1 MRVLSVMVIGALLC
15 ACALPET
22 NVRTGAAAPSLIV
35 NGAPAGAVLY
45 VDGLAMGPA
54 AQYDGK
60 PKMLAVLEGAH
71 RVELRQGD
79 TVVYSEQAFVS
90 SGEIH
95 TVRAAVGS
103 AP

>member
-1 MRVLSVMVIGALLC
+1 MRLLSVIMVGALLS

-22 NVRTGAAAPSLIV
+22 NVHTGASAPSLVV
-35 NGAPAGAVLY
+35 NGAPAGAILY

-54 AQYDGK
+54 AQYDGQ

-79 TVVYSEQAFVS
+79 TVVFSEQAFVS
-90 SGEIH
+90 GGEIH
-95 TVRAAVGS
+95 TVHAAVGKS
-103 AP
+103 P